1 MAVGEWRGHFAYHN
15 ATQCATLG
23 DKVFAISDGSLFS
36 YTPSDTYI
44 DIYNKSTLL
53 SDQGI
58 RYLERCDSEN
68 LLLIVYDNA
77 NIDLL

>member
-1 MAVGEWRGHFAYHN
+1 MRRLFLLLSFLFALSASAQMAVGEWRGHFAYHN

-23 DKVFAISDGSLFS
+23 DKVFAVSDGSLFS

-58 RYLERCDSEN
+58 RYLER
-68 LLLIVYDNA
+68 
-77 NIDLL
+77 